1 MPTINDQ
8 PITRGEIRL
17 FEQGD
22 WFADV
27 ATNSAERIPDG
38 TRVTIVAETLTL
50 SGAVV
55 RGDITESVG
64 RYQVAGRPEWSA
76 RIVPRAYGSA
86 GAVLLKTV
94 LGDIAR
100 DALGASWASLVV
112 MPPAASLDRQY
123 ERRGTRGDVQVTAAD
138 ALGLLDVPWYV
149 RADGV
154 TVFAARPTGA
164 VTTEERVLIEYRNDA
179 IGYRVV
185 NCEDPGAFA
194 PGLTFDGETIGEV
207 VLALTGDDIKLHV
220 WTRAASTS
228 FGAAI
233 LRWVRRLMP
242 RVELQGVFS
251 YVTVGG
257 SSSGRHDLR
266 STKSRHLPDVKLVD
280 SWGAAGVSA
289 DLAPGTRVLLAFAD
303 GDPSSPV
310 VVAVEPR
317 GGAGHVPVRAY
328 HEATTSINMV
338 TDSAGDVLIG
348 PPGAGAAERLP
359 LAKAQHVQAYLDA
372 IEGWASFVDLIIT
385 PFVGALTP
393 EQQTDYADAIVARET
408 AASDNVP
415 LIPTTRSESA

>member
-17 FEQGD
+17 FEEGD

-27 ATNSAERIPDG
+27 ATNSGERIPNG

-50 SGAVV
+50 SGAIV

-64 RYQVAGRPEWSA
+64 RYQVAGRPEWDT

-138 ALGLLDVPWYV
+138 ALNLLGVPWYV

-154 TVFAARPTGA
+154 TVLASRPAGT
-164 VTTEERVLIEYRNDA
+164 VTTEERILLEYRNDA

-185 NCEDPGAFA
+185 NCEDPAAFA
-194 PGLTFDGETIGEV
+194 PGLTYDGETIGEV

-228 FGAAI
+228 FGEAI

-251 YVTVGG
+251 YVTVGA

-266 STKSRHLPDVKLVD
+266 STKSRHLPDVKLAD
-280 SWGAAGVSA
+280 TWGPGGVSA
-289 DLAPGTRVLLAFAD
+289 ELAPGTRVLLAFAD

-310 VVAVEPR
+310 LVAVEPSATPSAASYSAVTSLGIDATSVSINGTTSVSIDALAVNL
-317 GGAGHVPVRAY
+317 GGATLPVVRFGD
-328 HEATTSINMV
+328 TVQIV
-338 TDSAGDVLIG
+338 TLPGPVVVAAGILQI
-348 PPGAGAAERLP
+348 GAAPTLP
-359 LAKAQHVQAYLDA
+359 LTKVNA
-372 IEGWASFVDLIIT
+372 
-385 PFVGALTP
+385 
-393 EQQTDYADAIVARET
+393 
-408 AASDNVP
+408 
-415 LIPTTRSESA
+415 

>member
-27 ATNSAERIPDG
+27 ATNSGERIPNG

-50 SGAVV
+50 SGAIV

-64 RYQVAGRPEWSA
+64 RYQVAGRPEWDT

-138 ALGLLDVPWYV
+138 ALNLLGVPWYV
-149 RADGV
+149 RADGI
-154 TVFAARPTGA
+154 TVFAARPTGT
-164 VTTEERVLIEYRNDA
+164 VTTEERVLLEYRNDA

-185 NCEDPGAFA
+185 NCEDPAAFA

-228 FGAAI
+228 FGEAI

-266 STKSRHLPDVKLVD
+266 STKSRHLPDVKLAD

-289 DLAPGTRVLLAFAD
+289 ELAPGTRVLLAFAD

-328 HEATTSINMV
+328 HEATTSIDMV
-338 TDSAGDVLIG
+338 TDSLGKVLVG
-348 PPGAGAAERLP
+348 GVTRVP
-359 LAKAQHVQAYLDA
+359 LAKAAHVTALGGAVAAFASATASATTVAQIATAAGTLGSA
-372 IEGWASFVDLIIT
+372 I
-385 PFVGALTP
+385 GALP
-393 EQQTDYADAIVARET
+393 P
-408 AASDNVP
+408 AATVR
-415 LIPTTRSESA
+415 LESE

>member
-17 FEQGD
+17 FEEGD

-27 ATNSAERIPDG
+27 ATNSGERIPNG
-38 TRVTIVAETLTL
+38 TRATIVAETLTL
-50 SGAVV
+50 SGAIV

-64 RYQVAGRPEWSA
+64 RYQVAGRPEWDT

-100 DALGASWASLVV
+100 DALGASWASLVE

-123 ERRGTRGDVQVTAAD
+123 ERRGTRGDAQVTAAD
-138 ALGLLDVPWYV
+138 ALNLLDVPWYV

-154 TVFAARPTGA
+154 TVFASRPTGT
-164 VTTEERVLIEYRNDA
+164 VTTEERILLEYRNDA

-185 NCEDPGAFA
+185 NCEDPAAFA
-194 PGLTFDGETIGEV
+194 PGLAFDGETIGEV

-228 FGAAI
+228 FGEAI

-251 YVTVGG
+251 YVTVGS

-266 STKSRHLPDVKLVD
+266 STKSRHLPDVKLAD

-289 DLAPGTRVLLAFAD
+289 DLAAGTRVLLAFAD

-310 VVAVEPR
+310 VVAVQP
-317 GGAGHVPVRAY
+317 GATPVSASY
-328 HEATTSINMV
+328 AATTSI
-338 TDSAGDVLIG
+338 DVDAASVNL
-348 PPGAGAAERLP
+348 GAAESPVVRYGDKVVIATWTPPAAPVPVSEGYIFTSPLP
-359 LAKAQHVQAYLDA
+359 TPPSVPTLTLIATKVKA
-372 IEGWASFVDLIIT
+372 
-385 PFVGALTP
+385 
-393 EQQTDYADAIVARET
+393 
-408 AASDNVP
+408 
-415 LIPTTRSESA
+415 